1 MDEKLQGSSLAEEI
15 QVSMEIGDKL
25 EGIDSQVSEGE
36 DEVKTEPKIDSEDES
51 EIHRVPEIVLEPA
64 SVAVSEGKRDES
76 EMETIIADLKHQN
89 QQMKYKLDQ
98 EIAINLD
105 YNQKIRSLEK
115 GASEQKKRFE
125 LEQNERRKFEKL
137 SEDSL
142 A

>member
-1 MDEKLQGSSLAEEI
+1 
-15 QVSMEIGDKL
+15 MEMGDKL
-25 EGIDSQVSEGE
+25 EEIDSQVSEGE
-36 DEVKTEPKIDSEDES
+36 GEVKTEPKIDSEDES
-51 EIHRVPEIVLEPA
+51 EIHRVTEIVLEPA
-64 SVAVSEGKRDES
+64 SVAVSEGKKDES